1 MRLAGLV
8 EQRGNTRDLVV
19 HAAKSRALP
28 PLPAAGGP
36 PRRLSRAG
44 LASRPTLESPPTA
57 WFSRVVHRSSSRG
70 PGASG
75 SRSSGRGPTFRVEP
89 PRLRTNDDPAAERHA
104 TWFELYFDLV
114 FVAAVSQLATGLAR
128 DPSAATFARFAGL
141 FVAVAWAWTGFTM
154 YANRFDTDDLIFRL
168 AKSGA
173 MLAVAAVAVNLHSV
187 VQGLGGTAGFAAG
200 YAVVRSLLVVLY
212 IRARL
217 HVRGPGRRLVDL
229 YIANFTLTTMLWV
242 VSIFVPEPY
251 RIILW
256 GLALAI
262 DLAIPPRGWRALAGA
277 PIVAS
282 HVTERY
288 GTFFIIVL
296 GESVV
301 AVVAGVAGFE
311 FSFQS
316 WVVALACFVVALC
329 LWWIYFD
336 LADTSVLG
344 RGVLGIV
351 YLYGHF
357 PLLAG
362 VAAFGAGTKL
372 AITHAADPELAAGTR
387 WALAGGIAAFAL
399 ALALFHIGAEW
410 TSPRD
415 PTFQGRIALAGLAV
429 ALAAI
434 GGGIAPVAFVAL
446 LAALVLGQLLLE
458 AFTFPT
464 GAASVWVPPELKAP
478 TTASEPNVAAR

>member
-1 MRLAGLV
+1 
-8 EQRGNTRDLVV
+8 
-19 HAAKSRALP
+19 
-28 PLPAAGGP
+28 
-36 PRRLSRAG
+36 
-44 LASRPTLESPPTA
+44 
-57 WFSRVVHRSSSRG
+57 
-70 PGASG
+70 
-75 SRSSGRGPTFRVEP
+75 
-89 PRLRTNDDPAAERHA
+89 
-104 TWFELYFDLV
+104 V

-187 VQGLGGTAGFAAG
+187 VQGRGGTAGFAAG

-316 WVVALACFVVALC
+316 WVVAPACFVVALC

-351 YLYGHF
+351 YLYGHSRCLRGWPPSGRAPSWPSRTPRILGSARAPDGPSLVASRHSRRWRYF
-357 PLLAG
+357 ISLPSGPPRVTQPSRARSRSRVSPL
-362 VAAFGAGTKL
+362 
-372 AITHAADPELAAGTR
+372 R
-387 WALAGGIAAFAL
+387 WRRSEPVSLRWRL
-399 ALALFHIGAEW
+399 LRCW
-410 TSPRD
+410 RPWCSDSCCSRPSRSPRVR
-415 PTFQGRIALAGLAV
+415 PACGCRRSSGNRPRRASQTWPHGR
-429 ALAAI
+429 
-434 GGGIAPVAFVAL
+434 F
-446 LAALVLGQLLLE
+446 
-458 AFTFPT
+458 
-464 GAASVWVPPELKAP
+464 S
-478 TTASEPNVAAR
+478 

>member
-1 MRLAGLV
+1 MNRIGP
-8 EQRGNTRDLVV
+8 GDP
-19 HAAKSRALP
+19 RA
-28 PLPAAGGP
+28 
-36 PRRLSRAG
+36 
-44 LASRPTLESPPTA
+44 
-57 WFSRVVHRSSSRG
+57 SSSA
-70 PGASG
+70 PG
-75 SRSSGRGPTFRVEP
+75 GRGPTFRIEP
-89 PRLRTNDDPAAERHA
+89 PRLRTNEDPAGERHA

-114 FVAAVSQLATGLAR
+114 FVAAVSQLATGLAH
-128 DPSAATFARFAGL
+128 DPSGATFARFAGL
-141 FVAVAWAWTGFTM
+141 FIAVAWAWTGFTM
-154 YANRFDTDDLIFRL
+154 YANRFDTDDLIYRL

-173 MLAVAAVAVNLHSV
+173 MLAVVAVAVNLHSV
-187 VQGLGGTAGFAAG
+187 VEGHGGTAGFAAG
-200 YAVVRSLLVVLY
+200 YAVVRSLLVLLY

-217 HVRGPGRRLVDL
+217 HVHGPGRRLVDL
-229 YIANFTLTTMLWV
+229 YIANFAFTTALWV
-242 VSIFVPEPY
+242 ASIFVPQPY
-251 RIILW
+251 RVVLW
-256 GLALAI
+256 GIALVI

-316 WVVALACFVVALC
+316 WVVGLACFVIALG

-344 RGVLGIV
+344 RGVLGLV

-357 PLLAG
+357 PLLAA
-362 VAAFGAGTKL
+362 VAALGAGTKL
-372 AITHAADPELAAGTR
+372 AITHAADPGLVAGTR

-415 PTFQGRIALAGLAV
+415 PTFQGRIGLAGLAIV
-429 ALAAI
+429 LAAL
-434 GGGIAPVAFVAL
+434 GGTIAPVAFVAL

-464 GAASVWVPPELKAP
+464 GAASVWVPPERDD
-478 TTASEPNVAAR
+478 EPAGATEPSAAAR